1 MTIDFKDHELKAYTI
16 NVNDAFT
23 LPITDGSANQVLQTN
38 GSGTVTWADSGG
50 GGGGGSMTTVKAN
63 GSQVGGADI
72 VTLDFGTQ
80 FSVSEDPDTEI
91 NIALADDLVTVGDA
105 ATIADGS
112 AYELSI
118 SGSAATLGGNRLQ
131 LLSTE
136 TVFNNAGADADFR
149 VEGDT
154 DANLLFVDAS
164 TDRVGIGTNAPAYLF
179 DVDGAA
185 SAESITLGG
194 TSLKYL
200 SLSRDGTGTFGN
212 TVITE
217 LLGDINIQAQ
227 NCKMKMT
234 NPALGSQAVITMN
247 PEASNQDFLVKGD
260 TDADLLF
267 VDASTDLVQIG
278 KLNINGAFTLPTAD
292 GSANQVLQTN
302 GSGTVTWADS
312 SGISNLLEDT
322 SPQLGGNLDLN
333 GEDITGSGN
342 ITMASGTLT
351 VDGPTVLNDVG
362 GNYDFRV
369 EGDTDT
375 HLIFTDASTDR
386 VGISNATPEHL
397 LDVDGAVKANIYIN
411 ETATATDGSTVTFNL
426 SNASQHKVVLGGNR
440 TLAVSN
446 SAGAGEK
453 FIVRLVQDS
462 TGSRTVTWFSN
473 IYWPGGIEPEL
484 STGASDEDAF
494 GFICISSGNWL
505 GFVLGYDMST
515 SSGGGSGGLG

>member
-234 NPALGSQAVITMN
+234 NA
-247 PEASNQDFLVKGD
+247 
-260 TDADLLF
+260 
-267 VDASTDLVQIG
+267 
-278 KLNINGAFTLPTAD
+278 
-292 GSANQVLQTN
+292 
-302 GSGTVTWADS
+302 
-312 SGISNLLEDT
+312 
-322 SPQLGGNLDLN
+322 
-333 GEDITGSGN
+333 
-342 ITMASGTLT
+342 
-351 VDGPTVLNDVG
+351 
-362 GNYDFRV
+362 
-369 EGDTDT
+369 
-375 HLIFTDASTDR
+375 
-386 VGISNATPEHL
+386 
-397 LDVDGAVKANIYIN
+397 
-411 ETATATDGSTVTFNL
+411 
-426 SNASQHKVVLGGNR
+426 
-440 TLAVSN
+440 
-446 SAGAGEK
+446 
-453 FIVRLVQDS
+453 
-462 TGSRTVTWFSN
+462 
-473 IYWPGGIEPEL
+473 
-484 STGASDEDAF
+484 
-494 GFICISSGNWL
+494 
-505 GFVLGYDMST
+505 
-515 SSGGGSGGLG
+515 